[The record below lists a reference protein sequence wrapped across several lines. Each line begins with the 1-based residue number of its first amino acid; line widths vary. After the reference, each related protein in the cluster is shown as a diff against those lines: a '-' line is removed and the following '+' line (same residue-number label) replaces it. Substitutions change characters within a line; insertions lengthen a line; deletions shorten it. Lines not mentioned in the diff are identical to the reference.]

1 MSNETTNNTLLLR
14 SVLQKDKLSGTNFLD
29 WYRNLRIVLKHEKK
43 IYVLEMPI
51 PKQPAD
57 NAPKKDV
64 DAYEKHV
71 DNALDIGCLMLAT
84 MILGLQKQHENMDAY
99 DMIVHLKKLY
109 SEQARQE

>member
-1 MSNETTNNTLLLR
+1 MSNETNHNTLSLR

-43 IYVLEMPI
+43 IYVLEKTT

-64 DAYEKHV
+64 DAYEKHL
-71 DNALDIGCLMLAT
+71 DDALDVGCLMLAT
-84 MILGLQKQHENMDAY
+84 MIPELQKQHENMD
-99 DMIVHLKKLY
+99 VTPR
-109 SEQARQE
+109 AR